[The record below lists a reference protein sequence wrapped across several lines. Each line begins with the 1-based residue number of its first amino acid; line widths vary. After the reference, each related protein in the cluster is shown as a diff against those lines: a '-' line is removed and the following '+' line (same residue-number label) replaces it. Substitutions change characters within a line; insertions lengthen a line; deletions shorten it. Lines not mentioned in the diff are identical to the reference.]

1 MEIIRNIPNDFVI
14 FVMVTVFSLLIGL
27 EQRRHHAGEAGK
39 GELFGTDRTYAL
51 IGILGF
57 ILFAVSPDNLWL
69 FASGGM
75 VLSVFLAIFYWKRI
89 EARGKFGLTSIIT
102 VFITYSLAP
111 LLYTKPVWVTVCV
124 VTAVM
129 VLIEMKEQLVELSG
143 KFDNDDFVILA
154 KFLAISG
161 IVLPLLPHEPI
172 SEFIPISPFK
182 FWMVVVVVSAVS
194 YLSYI
199 LKKFV
204 FPKDGMLITGFL
216 GGLYSSTATTLVL
229 ARKSKE
235 PDTALNQVSSAI
247 ILATGMM
254 FIRIY
259 VLILIFNLPLA
270 KVLALP
276 FAILTALTL
285 AVSWVVLKLARSGT
299 DKAVAESQNK
309 NPLEFKTALVFAAL
323 FVLFAVITK
332 FVLGSFG
339 TRGLDVL
346 ALVVGVTDIDPFLMS
361 LFTGSYPIA
370 LSAIGKATLIA
381 VSSNNFVKLVYAV
394 VFGDKAVRKPVI
406 AGFAVII
413 AASAVIVGFF
423 L

>member
-1 MEIIRNIPNDFVI
+1 MEIIKSIPNDFVI
-14 FVMVTVFSLLIGL
+14 FVMVAVFSLLIGL
-27 EQRRHHAGEAGK
+27 EQRRHHAGGAGK

-57 ILFAVSPDNLWL
+57 ILYAVSPGNLWL
-69 FASGGM
+69 FASGGL
-75 VLSVFLAIFYWKRI
+75 VVSFFLAIFYWKRI
-89 EARGKFGLTSIIT
+89 ETHGKFGLTSIIT
-102 VFITYSLAP
+102 VLITYSLAP

-143 KFDNDDFVILA
+143 KFDNDDFIILA

-235 PDTALNQVSSAI
+235 PDTALNQISSAI

-276 FAILTALTL
+276 FGILTALTL
-285 AVSWVVLKLARSGT
+285 AVSRVVLKLARSGNN
-299 DKAVAESQNK
+299 DAMDAGQNK

-339 TRGLDVL
+339 ARGLDVL

-381 VSSNNFVKLVYAV
+381 VSSNNLVKLVYAV
-394 VFGDKAVRKPVI
+394 VFGDKAIRKPVI

-413 AASAVIVGFF
+413 AASVGIIWVW